1 MPNTFS
7 RSPLHLPHALR
18 SRWVK
23 RPGYLDLWP
32 FDRQNG
38 VRVTCDL
45 GYLCANFGL
54 PRPLFSQLSPD
65 VRDRHTSDRNQT
77 SDVRQK
83 HRLIPPPIRRAGHNN
98 HAFGL
103 SDPEFPINYRQ
114 LYRAAVT
121 IKCRLLWSI
130 CLCWAFSGQKQRN
143 LSKSTW
149 VIGPPFPFEFRNVM
163 WRGKTRMIALPDG
176 EKIV

>member
-18 SRWVK
+18 PRWVK
-23 RPGYLDLWP
+23 RPGDLVLWP

-83 HRLIPPPIRRAGHNN
+83 HLLIPPPIRRGGIKTTHLDSQTLSFLLTIDNFIGLRWRLSVVYSG
-98 HAFGL
+98 AFTFVERFPAKNSEIFPSL
-103 SDPEFPINYRQ
+103 PE
-114 LYRAAVT
+114 L
-121 IKCRLLWSI
+121 
-130 CLCWAFSGQKQRN
+130 
-143 LSKSTW
+143 
-149 VIGPPFPFEFRNVM
+149 
-163 WRGKTRMIALPDG
+163 
-176 EKIV
+176 